1 MALCTPRVK
10 TQSDTFNSLTVKE
23 LNVDTAA

>member
-1 MALCTPRVK
+1 MALCTPCVK

-23 LNVDTAA
+23 LNVGSPA